1 MKSVDDNI
9 RIFVTTI
16 NILPRAENEI
26 KKGYKY
32 IRDFLKRSQKTQDTK
47 MPLLG
52 IAVVVNRFETKSLP

>member
-1 MKSVDDNI
+1 MKSVDDSI

-26 KKGYKY
+26 KNGYEY
-32 IRDFLKRSQKTQDTK
+32 IRDFLKRSQEIQDTK